1 MYPDTPFL
9 CLRHYGKQ
17 TPLCALFALCS
28 NLGSLDF
35 LLLTTPYI
43 TNVFHV
49 LPLLALVSCQKG
61 TFGPLVQNSHNVFFF
76 RSLWTGSTVRVHTHP
91 PPPQFKHANYYFFL
105 FVFHLCDS
113 HLTCN
118 TFSLVGVFITVY
130 HVMSALPLRSR
141 ETNFFWNS
149 RKKLVSGKTNKKQ
162 TPNYNFT

>member
-76 RSLWTGSTVRVHTHP
+76 PFPVDGVNCKGTHAP
-91 PPPQFKHANYYFFL
+91 PPPNSSTQIITF
-105 FVFHLCDS
+105 
-113 HLTCN
+113 
-118 TFSLVGVFITVY
+118 FSL
-130 HVMSALPLRSR
+130 
-141 ETNFFWNS
+141 FFTFVT
-149 RKKLVSGKTNKKQ
+149 LI
-162 TPNYNFT
+162 